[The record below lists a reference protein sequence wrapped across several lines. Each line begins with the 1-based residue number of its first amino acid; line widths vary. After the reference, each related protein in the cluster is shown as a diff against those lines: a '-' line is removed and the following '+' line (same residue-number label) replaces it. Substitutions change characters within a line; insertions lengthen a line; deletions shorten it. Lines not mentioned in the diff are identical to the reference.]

1 MEKLKKVLDVV
12 KNVVLWI
19 LGLLQKLLGYL
30 LQALGSYLQKKPQ
43 DWNK

>member
-19 LGLLQKLLGYL
+19 LGLLQELLGYL
-30 LQALGSYLQKKPQ
+30 LRALGSYLQKKPQ

>member
-1 MEKLKKVLDVV
+1 MEKLMKVLDVV

-19 LGLLQKLLGYL
+19 LGLLQELLGYL
-30 LQALGSYLQKKPQ
+30 LLALGSYLQKKPQ